1 MSKKTTDETLGREAV
16 KEYLQQYH
24 TAVGKKRILEER
36 HRVLSSEL
44 RAPSTGSAFRL
55 TPPTKP
61 TKTDGSVSVVFR
73 ISEVEDRIEEQ
84 REEMAKAVLNVMDL
98 IDVLPA
104 NSTERT
110 VVEMRHIDCRGW
122 DKIAEALYMSRSNVF
137 NYYNAALDKILEN
150 KRNRKLLEEGKELT
164 QNGISTAVA
173 WGGEWVLW
181 GDHTAA
187 YTYGADVD
195 PRAIFDVSMRM
206 LMHITNDFQREWSPR
221 IDEPMTRALKDE
233 IINREQEKLDGYVS
247 MGALLGE
254 PQIVFLESENST
266 TDIMNGD
273 FRWDIA
279 VTPTPPLKSASVYV
293 AYTDAGFSVYYEG
306 GDE

>member
-73 ISEVEDRIEEQ
+73 ISEVEDRI
-84 REEMAKAVLNVMDL
+84 
-98 IDVLPA
+98 
-104 NSTERT
+104 

-150 KRNRKLLEEGKELT
+150 KRNRKLLEEYMARK
-164 QNGISTAVA
+164 QQ
-173 WGGEWVLW
+173 
-181 GDHTAA
+181 
-187 YTYGADVD
+187 
-195 PRAIFDVSMRM
+195 RAGPHGR
-206 LMHITNDFQREWSPR
+206 N
-221 IDEPMTRALKDE
+221 
-233 IINREQEKLDGYVS
+233 NR
-247 MGALLGE
+247 
-254 PQIVFLESENST
+254 P
-266 TDIMNGD
+266 
-273 FRWDIA
+273 
-279 VTPTPPLKSASVYV
+279 
-293 AYTDAGFSVYYEG
+293 
-306 GDE
+306 

>member
-122 DKIAEALYMSRSNVF
+122 DKIAEALYMSRW
-137 NYYNAALDKILEN
+137 
-150 KRNRKLLEEGKELT
+150 RNTWPGSSSGQGRTG
-164 QNGISTAVA
+164 GIIAPEKFGRFWTI
-173 WGGEWVLW
+173 
-181 GDHTAA
+181 D
-187 YTYGADVD
+187 
-195 PRAIFDVSMRM
+195 RAI
-206 LMHITNDFQREWSPR
+206 L
-221 IDEPMTRALKDE
+221 
-233 IINREQEKLDGYVS
+233 
-247 MGALLGE
+247 
-254 PQIVFLESENST
+254 
-266 TDIMNGD
+266 
-273 FRWDIA
+273 IA
-279 VTPTPPLKSASVYV
+279 WKA
-293 AYTDAGFSVYYEG
+293 AQG
-306 GDE
+306 

>member
-150 KRNRKLLEEGKELT
+150 KRNRKLLEEYMARKQQRAGPHGRNNRPEKFGRFWT
-164 QNGISTAVA
+164 I
-173 WGGEWVLW
+173 
-181 GDHTAA
+181 D
-187 YTYGADVD
+187 
-195 PRAIFDVSMRM
+195 RAI
-206 LMHITNDFQREWSPR
+206 L
-221 IDEPMTRALKDE
+221 
-233 IINREQEKLDGYVS
+233 
-247 MGALLGE
+247 
-254 PQIVFLESENST
+254 
-266 TDIMNGD
+266 
-273 FRWDIA
+273 IA
-279 VTPTPPLKSASVYV
+279 WKA
-293 AYTDAGFSVYYEG
+293 AQG
-306 GDE
+306 